1 MKFRTRLLILLL
13 TTTLLPL
20 ALSFLSQR
28 ASILHIGNK
37 LAEDTRSLLN
47 DNAVTLLHAL
57 VDDYGR
63 ILKRDKAMAL
73 LTLQTQAQAVES
85 RFSAPIPRHP
95 PKVYFSDD
103 YSSPQRQPGDLTSSD
118 KRQRISGNNKLTP
131 IPVSY
136 SQQVIF
142 LAGQKKP
149 SEFTDELSRM
159 STMPEVYRALH
170 NIQPELFLWQ
180 YTALESG
187 LHSSYPG
194 KGGYP
199 AEYDPRQRQ
208 WYRDAVAKHGT
219 VQQLLTDLTTGS
231 LILTLAKPL
240 YTTSGKLIGVTAL
253 DIDYRQFFTD
263 WKIPQQWEA
272 FTESMVLVFNETARE
287 PHEELEILL
296 RNNSE
301 THSANWKLPVKHEY
315 LDITRPELSAIKDD
329 ILNGRS
335 GVRKIIYQG
344 QEALWAYGSRKADA
358 PFPLVIVPY
367 QQVLG
372 QAIQAEKY
380 VTGQIALGIRI
391 SAGLTVFVVIAVI
404 LLAMIR
410 ARKVTRPVMQL
421 AAAAKQLADGNF
433 EARVNI
439 DTGDELENLG
449 QIFNGLGTRLK
460 ERETMM
466 QSLALAKEI
475 QQQLLPEKPP
485 VCPGFELAGKSL
497 YCDETGGDYF
507 DFIELEKS
515 GHKLLGLAVGD
526 VSGHGIG
533 AALVMAAARGILRSL
548 ADRHT
553 TWLTPLFDNL
563 NLHLSHDTADAYFM
577 TLFYG
582 VIDPDKQTL
591 RWMSAGH
598 APVFLYKNG
607 LIEELESSGIPLG
620 IIADTDYQTTST
632 LHFSSGDLLL
642 IGTDGIWETR
652 NPAGDMF
659 GTERVCL
666 LLKEH
671 AALDAQ
677 AITEKIIDA
686 LIAFREDCPQDDDI
700 TLVVIKSTGP

>member
-37 LAEDTRSLLN
+37 LAGDTRALLN
-47 DNAVTLLHAL
+47 DSAVTLLHAL

-85 RFSAPIPRHP
+85 RFSSPAPQQPAKIF
-95 PKVYFSDD
+95 FSAD
-103 YSSPQRQPGDLTSSD
+103 YSLPQRQPQDLTSSD
-118 KRQRISGNNKLTP
+118 KHQRLNDNNKLTQ

-142 LAGQKKP
+142 LAEQKKP
-149 SEFTDELSRM
+149 AEFTEELARM
-159 STMPEVYRALH
+159 SDMSEVYQTLH
-170 NIQPELFLWQ
+170 DIQPELFLWQ

-199 AEYDPRQRQ
+199 AEYDPRKRQ
-208 WYRDAVAKHGT
+208 WYRDAVAHHGT
-219 VQQLLTDLTTGS
+219 IQQLLTDLTTGS

-240 YTTSGKLIGVTAL
+240 YTDKGKLIGVTAL

-263 WKIPQQWEA
+263 WKIPQEWA
-272 FTESMVLVFNETARE
+272 DIAESMVLIFDEKAPAPNK
-287 PHEELEILL
+287 ELEILL
-296 RNNSE
+296 RNSHE
-301 THSANWKLPVKHEY
+301 AHSANWEMPVKHEY
-315 LDITRPELSAIKDD
+315 LELSRPELSEIKKD

-335 GVRKIIYQG
+335 AVRKTTYHG
-344 QEALWAYGSRKADA
+344 QEALWAYGSREADA

-367 QQVLG
+367 QRVLA
-372 QAIQAEKY
+372 QAINAENY
-380 VTGQIALGIRI
+380 VNQRITLGLRI
-391 SAGLTVFVVIAVI
+391 SAGLTIFVVIAVV
-404 LLAMIR
+404 LLALVR
-410 ARKVTRPVMQL
+410 SRKVTKPVMQL
-421 AAAAKQLADGNF
+421 AAAANQLAEGNF
-433 EARVNI
+433 TAKVAI

-449 QIFNGLGTRLK
+449 HIFNGMGTRLK
-460 ERETMM
+460 EREAMI

-475 QQQLLPEKPP
+475 QQQLLPVKAP
-485 VCPGFELAGKSL
+485 VCPGFDLTGKSL

-507 DFIELEKS
+507 DFIELGKQD
-515 GHKLLGLAVGD
+515 KQLFGLAVGD

-553 TWLTPLFDNL
+553 SELTPLFDNL
-563 NLHLSHDTADAYFM
+563 NRHLSRDTADAYFM

-582 VIDPDKQTL
+582 VLDPNKRTL
-591 RWMSAGH
+591 CWISAGH

-607 LIEELESSGIPLG
+607 VIEELESSGIPLG

-632 LHFSSGDLLL
+632 LHFSPGDMLF
-642 IGTDGIWETR
+642 IGTDGIWESR
-652 NPAGDMF
+652 NPAGEMF
-659 GTERVCL
+659 GTKKVCHL
-666 LLKEH
+666 LEEH
-671 AALDAQ
+671 ADLDAHTI
-677 AITEKIIDA
+677 AEKIIDELA
-686 LIAFREDCPQDDDI
+686 CFRGSCPQDDDV
-700 TLVVIKSTGP
+700 TLVVIKAT